1 MQFIWANSEGTLGL
15 EDLLLKGAEKLL
27 EKPRWHGGQ
36 KKEKKALSPADRIL
50 PIKVDN
56 SSS

>member
-1 MQFIWANSEGTLGL
+1 
-15 EDLLLKGAEKLL
+15 LL